1 MALSWAA
8 SGWQD
13 RASVYWRLARLDRP
27 VGTLLLLWP
36 TLAAL
41 WMAAGGVPP
50 LGVLVAFVAGTFLA
64 RSAGCVIN
72 DIADRHVDGGVRRT
86 RSRPLATGEAS
97 VREAICLAGALAA
110 LAGLV
115 LLTLHP
121 LTWPLA
127 AVGVAIAVLYPF
139 LKRWTHF
146 PQAALGLAFSW
157 GIPMAFAAVTG
168 RVPAVAWLFVAASAV
183 WIVGY
188 DTLYAMTDRDDD
200 VRVGIK
206 STAIAFGRWDRVAV
220 GLLQLATLALLAILG
235 GVLGMHY
242 AYYLGLA
249 VIGGL
254 FAYQQWLIRER
265 QAAACFRAFSNNV
278 WVGFALF
285 AATAADY

>member
-1 MALSWAA
+1 M
-8 SGWQD
+8 
-13 RASVYWRLARLDRP
+13 
-27 VGTLLLLWP
+27 GTLLLLWP

-50 LGVLVAFVAGTFLA
+50 IGVLAAFVAGTFLA
-64 RSAGCVIN
+64 RSAGCVVN

-86 RSRPLATGEAS
+86 RNRPLATGEAS
-97 VREAICLAGALAA
+97 VREAIWLAGALAA
-110 LAGLV
+110 LAGFV

-127 AVGVAIAVLYPF
+127 AVGAAIAVLYPF

-157 GIPMAFAAVTG
+157 GIPMAFAAVSG

-220 GLLQLATLALLAILG
+220 RLLQLATLALLAILG
-235 GVLGMHY
+235 GVLGMHH

-254 FAYQQWLIRER
+254 FAYQQWLVRNR
-265 QAAACFRAFSNNV
+265 QAAACFRAFGNNV

-285 AATAADY
+285 AATAADYALA